1 MTVTLDGGGE
11 ADFVMAT
18 TPSAITLG
26 LSPSSRLGM
35 PLSLAEACAA
45 EFWAACGQDRGCEG
59 HQTLVKSRLSQSLPV
74 PEPVTLTS
82 R

>member
-18 TPSAITLG
+18 PPSAITLG

-35 PLSLAEACAA
+35 PLSLAEACARQN
-45 EFWAACGQDRGCEG
+45 FWAARTDRGCEG
-59 HQTLVKSRLSQSLPV
+59 HQSNFGEIKVKSI
-74 PEPVTLTS
+74 TTGT
-82 R
+82 